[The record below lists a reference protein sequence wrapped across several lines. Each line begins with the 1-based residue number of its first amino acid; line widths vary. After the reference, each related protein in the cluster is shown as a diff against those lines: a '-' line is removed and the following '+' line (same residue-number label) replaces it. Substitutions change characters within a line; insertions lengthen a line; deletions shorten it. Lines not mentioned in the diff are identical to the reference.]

1 MKHLVFIG
9 PPGAGK
15 GTQAAFLINEY
26 SYNHVST
33 GDLLRKEIASKS
45 DIGLKVEGIMASG
58 ELVSDDLII
67 KILKNNLNF
76 KTNKYIFDGFPRTL
90 KQASFF
96 HENLMSEY
104 DYVAVHFLVDL
115 AVLYNRLVNRRV
127 SADGKHIYNLLTS
140 PPKKEGLC
148 DHTGLPIVQ
157 RDDDMPE
164 VVANRL
170 KVYDELTKPM
180 IQYFSKLGKLEVIN
194 ADQKI
199 DKVKEQVVKVIS

>member
-15 GTQAAFLINEY
+15 GTQANFLINEFK
-26 SYNHVST
+26 YNHVST
-33 GDLLRKEIASKS
+33 GDLLRKEIMSKS

-67 KILKNNLNF
+67 KIIKNNLNF
-76 KTNKYIFDGFPRTL
+76 KVDKYIFDGFPRNL

-96 HENLMSEY
+96 HEYLMSEF
-104 DYVAVHFLVDL
+104 DYVAVHFKVDL
-115 AVLYNRLVNRRV
+115 SVLYKRLINRRV

-140 PPKKEGLC
+140 PPKMPGIC
-148 DHTGLPIVQ
+148 DYTGLPIVQ

-164 VVANRL
+164 VVSNRL
-170 KVYDELTKPM
+170 KIYDELTKPM
-180 IQYFSKLGKLEVIN
+180 IEYFAKLDKLAVVN
-194 ADQKI
+194 AEQEI
-199 DKVKEQVVKVIS
+199 ERVKNELVKVIS

>member
-15 GTQAAFLINEY
+15 GTQASFLINQHKY
-26 SYNHVST
+26 SHVST

-58 ELVSDDLII
+58 ELVSDELII

-76 KTNKYIFDGFPRTL
+76 KNNKYIFDGFPRNLT
-90 KQASFF
+90 QASFF
-96 HENLMSEY
+96 HENLMSAY
-104 DYVAVHFLVDL
+104 DYIAVHFKVDL
-115 AVLYNRLVNRRV
+115 SVLFNRLINRRV

-140 PPKKEGLC
+140 PPRVPGVC
-148 DHTGLPIVQ
+148 DISGLPIVQ

-164 VVANRL
+164 VVSHRL

-180 IQYFSKLGKLEVIN
+180 IEYFEKLGKLAVVN
-194 ADQKI
+194 ADQEI
-199 DKVKEQVVKVIS
+199 EKVKNELISLIS